1 MDSILVVAA
10 HPDDEILGCGG
21 AIARHSEIGDLVR
34 VLIVSTG
41 ITSRGD
47 NIAGEIHGKDLE
59 ALKYSAK
66 KANQV
71 IGVESLDF
79 LNYPDNRLDSIQRL
93 DLIKDLEKK
102 ITEFQPNIIYTHHSG
117 DLNIDHRIVCDAVI
131 TACRPYPNQI
141 VKTILSFEV
150 ASSTEWQP
158 IGKSDA
164 FEPNWFVDIS
174 KQLSKKLEALKEYD
188 SEMRDWPHA
197 RSIQAVDY
205 QAKLRGSQLGVNAA
219 EAFKLL
225 RKLI

>member
-1 MDSILVVAA
+1 MDSILVIAA

-21 AIARHSEIGDLVR
+21 AIARHSEDGDFVR
-34 VLIVSTG
+34 VIIVSTG
-41 ITSRGD
+41 ITSRSNNSSCD
-47 NIAGEIHGKDLE
+47 IHEEELS
-59 ALKYSAK
+59 ALKLASE
-66 KANQV
+66 KANKIV
-71 IGVESLDF
+71 GVKSVDF

-102 ITEFQPNIIYTHHSG
+102 INAFKPNIIYTHHSG
-117 DLNIDHRIVCDAVI
+117 DVNIDHRIICDAVI

-158 IGKSDA
+158 PGRSDA
-164 FEPNWFVDIS
+164 FEPNWFIDIS
-174 KQLSKKLEALKEYD
+174 RQLSKKLEALKEYD

-197 RSIQAVDY
+197 RSIQAIDY

>member
-1 MDSILVVAA
+1 MDSILVIAA

-21 AIARHSEIGDLVR
+21 AIARHSEVGDLVK
-34 VLIVSTG
+34 VIIVSTG
-41 ITSRGD
+41 ITSRSNTISGD
-47 NIAGEIHGKDLE
+47 IHEEELA
-59 ALKYSAK
+59 ALKLSAE
-66 KANQV
+66 KANQ
-71 IGVESLDF
+71 ILGVKSVDF

-93 DLIKDLEKK
+93 DLIKELERN
-102 ITEFQPNIIYTHHSG
+102 INTFQPSIIYTHHSG
-117 DLNIDHRIVCDAVI
+117 DVNIDHRIVCDAVI

-158 IGKSDA
+158 PGKSDA

-174 KQLSKKLEALKEYD
+174 KQLSKKLDALKEYD

-197 RSIQAVDY
+197 RSIEAINY

>member
-1 MDSILVVAA
+1 MDSVLVIAA

-21 AIARHSEIGDLVR
+21 AISRHSEVGDVVR
-34 VLIVSTG
+34 VIIVSTG
-41 ITSRGD
+41 ITSRRD
-47 NIAGEIHGKDLE
+47 NISDDINKEELA
-59 ALKYSAK
+59 ALKSSAE
-66 KANQV
+66 KANQI
-71 IGVESLDF
+71 IGVKSLDF

-93 DLIKDLEKK
+93 DLIKDLEKN
-102 ITEFQPNIIYTHHSG
+102 INAFQPNIIYTHHSG
-117 DLNIDHRIVCDAVI
+117 DVNIDHRIVCDAVI

-158 IGKSDA
+158 PGKSDA

-174 KQLSKKLEALKEYD
+174 KQLSKKLEALKAYD

-197 RSIQAVDY
+197 RSLKAIDY
-205 QAKLRGSQLGVNAA
+205 QAKLMGSQLGVNAA

>member
-1 MDSILVVAA
+1 MDKVLVIAA

-21 AIARHSEIGDLVR
+21 SIARHTEAGDLVE

-41 ITSRGD
+41 ITSRNKTFSD
-47 NIAGEIHGKDLE
+47 NSNDEELAS
-59 ALKYSAK
+59 LKLCAE
-66 KANQV
+66 KANKI
-71 IGVESLDF
+71 IGVESLHF
-79 LNYPDNRLDSIQRL
+79 LDYPDNRLDSIQRL
-93 DLIKDLEKK
+93 DLIKDLEEN
-102 ITEFQPNIIYTHHSG
+102 INSFQPKIIYTHNSG
-117 DLNIDHRIVCDAVI
+117 DLNIDHRIVCDAVV
-131 TACRPYPNQI
+131 TACRPYPNQV

-158 IGKSDA
+158 PGKNEL
-164 FEPNWFVDIS
+164 FQPNWFVDIS
-174 KQLSKKLEALKEYD
+174 NQLAKKLKALEEYD

-197 RSIQAVDY
+197 RSIRAIDY

>member
-1 MDSILVVAA
+1 MDSILVIAA

-21 AIARHSEIGDLVR
+21 TIARHSEIGDLIKV
-34 VLIVSTG
+34 VIVSTG
-41 ITSRGD
+41 ITSRSNSISSD
-47 NIAGEIHGKDLE
+47 MHKEELE
-59 ALKYSAK
+59 ALRLSAE
-66 KANQV
+66 KANQI
-71 IGVESLDF
+71 IGVQRLDF
-79 LNYPDNRLDSIQRL
+79 LNYPDNRLDSIDRL

-102 ITEFQPNIIYTHHSG
+102 IDEFQPNIVYTHHSG
-117 DLNIDHRIVCDAVI
+117 DLNIDHRIVCDSVI

-158 IGKSDA
+158 PSKSDA

-174 KQLSKKLEALKEYD
+174 NQLSKKLEALKEYD

-197 RSIQAVDY
+197 RSIKAIDY
-205 QAKLRGSQLGVNAA
+205 KAKLRGSQLGVNAV

-225 RKLI
+225 RNSI

>member
-1 MDSILVVAA
+1 MDSILVIAA

-21 AIARHSEIGDLVR
+21 TIARHSEIGDLIKV
-34 VLIVSTG
+34 VIVSTG
-41 ITSRGD
+41 ITSRSNSISSD
-47 NIAGEIHGKDLE
+47 IHKEELE
-59 ALKYSAK
+59 ALRLSAE
-66 KANQV
+66 KANQI
-71 IGVESLDF
+71 IGVQRLDF
-79 LNYPDNRLDSIQRL
+79 LNYPDNRLDSIDRL

-102 ITEFQPNIIYTHHSG
+102 INEFQPNIVYTHHSG

-158 IGKSDA
+158 PSKSDA

-174 KQLSKKLEALKEYD
+174 NQLSKKLEALKEYD

-197 RSIQAVDY
+197 RSIKAIDY
-205 QAKLRGSQLGVNAA
+205 QAKLRGSQLGVNAV

-225 RKLI
+225 RNSI

>member
-1 MDSILVVAA
+1 MDSILVIAA

-21 AIARHSEIGDLVR
+21 AISRHSEVGDVVR
-34 VLIVSTG
+34 VIIVSTG
-41 ITSRGD
+41 ITSRRD
-47 NIAGEIHGKDLE
+47 NISDDINKEELA
-59 ALKYSAK
+59 ALKSSAE
-66 KANQV
+66 KANQI
-71 IGVESLDF
+71 IGVKSLDF

-93 DLIKDLEKK
+93 DLIKDLEKN
-102 ITEFQPNIIYTHHSG
+102 INAFQPNIIYTHHSG
-117 DLNIDHRIVCDAVI
+117 DVNIDHRIVCDAVI
-131 TACRPYPNQI
+131 TACRPYPNQV

-158 IGKSDA
+158 PGKSDA

-174 KQLSKKLEALKEYD
+174 KQLSKKLEALKAYD

-197 RSIQAVDY
+197 RSLKAIDY